1 MQTDLFIAGFGRDLE
16 PSVVCN
22 ESKPVIKDKFVSYCV
37 SNANKPNSKAFKKY
51 LTTKTK

>member
-16 PSVVCN
+16 QSVVCN
-22 ESKPVIKDKFVSYCV
+22 EPKPVIKDKFVSYCV
-37 SNANKPNSKAFKKY
+37 SKANKPHSKALRKY